1 MTSPEVE
8 QQNKV
13 PIPTPPPEQEEA
25 DSLIPVLA
33 MIVSAYLG
41 WRAAHNRAEK
51 SRVDLLAPL
60 GIPATA
66 SVALERTALRVLTWQ
81 RTSHGR
87 AGDELLPFVSVA
99 VAEGVAAGIEVIEDT
114 IVDWDDDERMD
125 VMENRPRALAALARA
140 VARAVGNAA
149 MACAALGA
157 GWRTKIWMTQQDS
170 RVRSTHRGM
179 QGQRRPVG
187 EPFTTSDGRTIAYP
201 GDPSVAGD
209 LWIGCRCWM
218 ITERQ

>member
-33 MIVSAYLG
+33 MIVAAYLG
-41 WRAAHNRAEK
+41 MRAVNNRASLTRIE
-51 SRVDLLAPL
+51 LLAPL
-60 GIPATA
+60 GITATV
-66 SVALERTALRVLTWQ
+66 SYALERTALRVLTWQ
-81 RTSHGR
+81 RNSHGR
-87 AGDELLPFVSVA
+87 AGDELLPFVAVA
-99 VAEGVAAGIEVIEDT
+99 VAAGVAAGIEVIEDT

-125 VMENRPRALAALARA
+125 VMENRPRAMAALARA
-140 VARAVGNAA
+140 VARAVGNSAQVT
-149 MACAALGA
+149 AALGA
-157 GWRTKIWMTQQDS
+157 GWRTKIWVTQQDS
-170 RVRSTHRGM
+170 RVRSTHRSM

-187 EPFTTSDGRTIAYP
+187 EPFTTGAGVAIAYP
-201 GDPSVAGD
+201 GDPSVDGSE
-209 LWIGCRCWM
+209 WISCRCYL